1 MYALIGASI
10 NLSFP
15 FPFHFADNCGT
26 VSNSS
31 SNSSGAYNMDDILI
45 ITAKHSERA
54 ILRAN
59 FLKNHFD
66 KITKQRGR
74 KPFK

>member
-1 MYALIGASI
+1 VNNTNGVAATFYGYGQ
-10 NLSFP
+10 P
-15 FPFHFADNCGT
+15 G
-26 VSNSS
+26 
-31 SNSSGAYNMDDILI
+31 YNMDDILI

-54 ILRAN
+54 YLRAT

>member
-1 MYALIGASI
+1 MSLIPTNSKNSI
-10 NLSFP
+10 YFL
-15 FPFHFADNCGT
+15 DNCGT
-26 VSNSS
+26 MSNSMTS
-31 SNSSGAYNMDDILI
+31 STGSYNMDDILI
-45 ITAKHSERA
+45 VTAKHSERA